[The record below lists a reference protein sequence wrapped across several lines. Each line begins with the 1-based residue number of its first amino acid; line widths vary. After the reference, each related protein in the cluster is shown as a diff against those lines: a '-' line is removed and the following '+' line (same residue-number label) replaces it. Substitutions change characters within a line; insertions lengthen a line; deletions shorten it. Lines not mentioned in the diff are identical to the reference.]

1 MKSFLQIAIEKH
13 YAGEVPAA
21 IQYAQ
26 KAATAGSATE
36 IEGGAVLCEIFLRN
50 HLYPELRAF
59 LAECGKFKND
69 PRWSLMSARLDM
81 KDDNTHALAEQQLE
95 GLLQKN
101 IPDYLFRMAGF
112 DLVKLLDKSQ
122 RYEEAWQLAEKI
134 HTRNKHVYPLARLHE
149 ALRQVATIP
158 NDVIGQIRRSSH
170 PSGRICFIHGL
181 PRSGTTLLEQML
193 DCHPSIRALGE
204 TNITGHLGNDIAKQG
219 QGWPVAV
226 LQVSAEF
233 LSQCSEKYIRQ
244 TRNNTI
250 DSDIWT
256 IDKTVFP
263 NLQPL
268 VVSVLFPE
276 AKIIRIRRD
285 PRDNAVSLFLNN
297 FDPSWSFT
305 ASIPSIFE
313 FMKCDHFFSGI
324 IYERLGMSLYEIS
337 LETLIHEPEATIAGI
352 LEFLGLPYDVACI
365 SPQRN
370 KRTVHTLSYDQV
382 STRIN
387 TDGIGRWKN
396 YAAHLPSSY

>member
-1 MKSFLQIAIEKH
+1 MNNFLKIAIEKH
-13 YAGEVPAA
+13 YAGEVPTA

-26 KAATAGSATE
+26 KAATPGSATE
-36 IEGGAVLCEIFLRN
+36 VEGGAVLCEIFLRN
-50 HLYPELRAF
+50 HLYPELRDY
-59 LAECGKFKND
+59 LDKCRKFKND
-69 PRWSLMSARLDM
+69 PRWILMSARLAM
-81 KDDNTHALAEQQLE
+81 KFDKTYAVAEQQLE

-112 DLVKLLDKSQ
+112 DLVKLFDKSQ

-134 HTRNKHVYPLARLHE
+134 HARNKHIYPLNQLQE
-149 ALRQVATIP
+149 ALMQVATIP
-158 NDVIGQIRRSSH
+158 DDVVRQIRRSSQ
-170 PSGRICFIHGL
+170 STSKTCFIHGL

-193 DCHPSIRALGE
+193 DCHPSIHALGE

-226 LQVSAEF
+226 LQVSPEF
-233 LSQCSEKYIRQ
+233 LDKCSEKYLRQ
-244 TRNNTI
+244 TRSHIDNNI
-250 DSDIWT
+250 LT

-263 NLQPL
+263 TLQPL
-268 VVSVLFPE
+268 VVSALFPQ

-305 ASIPSIFE
+305 ASITSIFE
-313 FMKCDHFFSGI
+313 FMKCDHFYSGI
-324 IYERLGMSLYEIS
+324 IYERLGMSLLEIS
-337 LETLIHEPEATIAGI
+337 LETLIREPEASIAGI
-352 LEFLGLPYDVACI
+352 LEFLGLPYDAACI

-387 TDGIGRWKN
+387 ADGIGRWKN
-396 YAAHLPSSY
+396 YADYLPNSY